1 MQKSYLSI
9 TYDVSPRY
17 VVNPMTG
24 DRYFS
29 GYEVKILPED
39 GGLPIPLGVFR
50 NRRLARK
57 KAQESIYRLREEL
70 SLNTGLEKE
79 QNFIAAIQHSDGLLA
94 KLGTALNQVL
104 QFLPTRTPLNPLEQK
119 SPLESDR
126 SP

>member
-17 VVNPMTG
+17 VVNPLTG

-57 KAQESIYRLREEL
+57 KAHESIYRLREEL
-70 SLNTGLEKE
+70 CLNAGLDQH
-79 QNFIAAIQHSDGLLA
+79 QNFIATIQHSDGLLA
-94 KLGTALNQVL
+94 KLRVALNQVL
-104 QFLPTRTPLNPLEQK
+104 QFLPTRTPLNPLEGK
-119 SPLESDR
+119 SSLQSDR